1 MADEKKTVAEPS
13 AGRMEA
19 PVRQTAEQWRDARIE
34 SKTTYTG
41 GFGAAD
47 GYVLA
52 KTLRGWPVGA
62 LVTESEY
69 DAAVKAA
76 LSVEA
81 R

>member
-1 MADEKKTVAEPS
+1 MANEKTAAEPS
-13 AGRMEA
+13 SSSREEA
-19 PVRQTAEQWRDARIE
+19 PVRQTAEQWRDARKE
-34 SKTTYTG
+34 SKTTYPG
-41 GFGAAD
+41 GFSASD

-62 LVTESEY
+62 LITETEY

-76 LSVEA
+76 LNVEA

>member
-1 MADEKKTVAEPS
+1 MAIEKTAAEPTS
-13 AGRMEA
+13 SGRTDA
-19 PVRQTAEQWRDARIE
+19 PVRQTAEQWRDARIA
-34 SKTTYTG
+34 SKTKYPG
-41 GFGAAD
+41 GFRAAD